1 MKKIR
6 KILAKINLKREMIT
20 RKIKRGRIICII
32 SVGEVNVIITYTIPK
47 IFIIIKYSSV
57 NFISN

>member
-1 MKKIR
+1 MKQIR

-32 SVGEVNVIITYTIPK
+32 SVGEVNVIITYTIPQ